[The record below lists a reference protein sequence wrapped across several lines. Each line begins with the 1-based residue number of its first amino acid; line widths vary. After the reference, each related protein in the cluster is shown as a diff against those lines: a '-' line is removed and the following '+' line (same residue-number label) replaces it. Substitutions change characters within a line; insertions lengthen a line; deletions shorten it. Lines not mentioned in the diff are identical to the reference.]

1 MSYPKP
7 VITPV
12 EEPAPTVPPSQAL
25 TNPAP
30 YLNTIIIIGLI
41 TISGV
46 VILYIARKKPS
57 LFRIIVGILIWLI
70 SFSITTIYLINV
82 AFTIN
87 PLLLRFWIPVSA
99 LAASIITYVIFS
111 NNEVASIIA
120 ASYIAS
126 GAGGTIG
133 MSIPYWTFLVLTV
146 GISAY
151 DVFAVYKGHLSTL
164 TKGEALSLKG
174 LTVEVGDLVIGV
186 GDLFFYSLAISAI
199 LWNLGELS
207 AAAATL
213 AIVAGYTLTLILLQ
227 RKKMV
232 PGLPI
237 PLIGAIVCAFSAKL
251 FAA

>member
-1 MSYPKP
+1 
-7 VITPV
+7 
-12 EEPAPTVPPSQAL
+12 
-25 TNPAP
+25 
-30 YLNTIIIIGLI
+30 
-41 TISGV
+41 
-46 VILYIARKKPS
+46 
-57 LFRIIVGILIWLI
+57 
-70 SFSITTIYLINV
+70 
-82 AFTIN
+82 
-87 PLLLRFWIPVSA
+87 
-99 LAASIITYVIFS
+99 
-111 NNEVASIIA
+111 
-120 ASYIAS
+120 
-126 GAGGTIG
+126 